1 MLIRKQNAGEIFWR
15 SSERSRRILKMPGKI
30 ENQYKTL
37 GLSKMNLRLYI
48 ICIAA
53 VVLALLA
60 GPALA
65 DITATVHG
73 TAYRWDTFEPLDN
86 AVVEVNSTPSQ
97 SMVAKYG
104 VYSFNLMPGD
114 YNITANYYENSSIKY
129 SANENITVKDQGK
142 YLVDLLL
149 LPVYSEELMSD
160 SELNGL
166 SENPNGTAKS
176 TSNTTDSLTD
186 TSTSPTASKGNSSSM
201 YLANQNI
208 IGNINVNYLL
218 IAVFLLLILL
228 AAGYRISRVDKNRE
242 KNQPFKSAHKI
253 SGMGADEKV
262 HTTRDFF
269 KPVKVPEISVEVHDE
284 RVGVPHESLEPELKW
299 DSQVQESRTKPFE
312 TSPLIEP
319 IADPAKG
326 PAKESITESLQE
338 PAKESV
344 AESLQEPVKEP
355 VNEQVKSTV
364 TKLSYGIPEAKV
376 QEDFGGIKADSSENK
391 TKLLES
397 EPQKEKQGVPS
408 EEAENK
414 PAESSETETPVSRKK
429 LPLPADLQEV
439 MDIIRGQGG
448 RITQKDLRSKLKYS
462 EGKVSL
468 MLADLE
474 RRELIEKFK
483 RGRGNVV
490 ILRDE
495 ER

>member
-1 MLIRKQNAGEIFWR
+1 
-15 SSERSRRILKMPGKI
+15 MPGKI

-166 SENPNGTAKS
+166 SENQNRTAKS
-176 TSNTTDSLTD
+176 TSNTTNSLTD

-242 KNQPFKSAHKI
+242 KTQPFKSAHKI

-299 DSQVQESRTKPFE
+299 ESQVQESRTKPFE

-319 IADPAKG
+319 IADPAKE
-326 PAKESITESLQE
+326 PVKESITESLQE
-338 PAKESV
+338 PAKE
-344 AESLQEPVKEP
+344 P
-355 VNEQVKSTV
+355 VNEQVKPTV

-391 TKLLES
+391 TKLFES
-397 EPQKEKQGVPS
+397 EPQKEKQGIPS

-414 PAESSETETPVSRKK
+414 PAESSETETPVSRRK